1 MFIWHKIQVKIDR
14 LVSLVDFFY
23 CIKTQAVLGVLAHA
37 LNSSTQEVDTVP
49 GQLELQNE
57 TLFQTINQTK
67 KQNKTKTSK
76 KKAQVVLVKLLFH
89 MIFFFT
95 YPYLE

>member
-37 LNSSTQEVDTVP
+37 LNSSTQEVNTVP
-49 GQLELQNE
+49 GQLELQHE
-57 TLFQTINQTK
+57 TLFQTINQPDKET
-67 KQNKTKTSK
+67 KQNKNKQGKGPSC
-76 KKAQVVLVKLLFH
+76 
-89 MIFFFT
+89 IS
-95 YPYLE
+95 

>member
-1 MFIWHKIQVKIDR
+1 MFILHKIQVKIDR

-57 TLFQTINQTK
+57 TLFQTINQPDKET
-67 KQNKTKTSK
+67 KQNKNKQEKGSSC
-76 KKAQVVLVKLLFH
+76 
-89 MIFFFT
+89 IS
-95 YPYLE
+95 

>member
-1 MFIWHKIQVKIDR
+1 MFSWHKIQVKIDR

-37 LNSSTQEVDTVP
+37 LNSSTQEVDKVP

-57 TLFQTINQTK
+57 TLFQTINQPDKVT
-67 KQNKTKTSK
+67 KQNKNKQEKGSSC
-76 KKAQVVLVKLLFH
+76 
-89 MIFFFT
+89 IS
-95 YPYLE
+95 

>member
-1 MFIWHKIQVKIDR
+1 M
-14 LVSLVDFFY
+14 
-23 CIKTQAVLGVLAHA
+23 LGVLAHA

-57 TLFQTINQTK
+57 TLFQTINQPDKETK
-67 KQNKTKTSK
+67 QKTKTSK

>member
-57 TLFQTINQTK
+57 TLFQTINQPDKET
-67 KQNKTKTSK
+67 KQNKNKQEKGSSC
-76 KKAQVVLVKLLFH
+76 
-89 MIFFFT
+89 IS
-95 YPYLE
+95 

>member
-57 TLFQTINQTK
+57 TLFQTINQPDKET
-67 KQNKTKTSK
+67 KQNKNKQEKGPSC
-76 KKAQVVLVKLLFH
+76 
-89 MIFFFT
+89 IS
-95 YPYLE
+95 

>member
-1 MFIWHKIQVKIDR
+1 M
-14 LVSLVDFFY
+14 SLVDFFY

-57 TLFQTINQTK
+57 TLFQTINQPDKET
-67 KQNKTKTSK
+67 KQNKNKQEKGSSC
-76 KKAQVVLVKLLFH
+76 
-89 MIFFFT
+89 IS
-95 YPYLE
+95 